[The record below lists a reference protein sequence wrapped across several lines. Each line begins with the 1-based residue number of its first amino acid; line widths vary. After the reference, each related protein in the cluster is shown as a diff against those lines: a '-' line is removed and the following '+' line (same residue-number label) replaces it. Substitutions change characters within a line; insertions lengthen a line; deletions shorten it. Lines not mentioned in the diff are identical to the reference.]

1 MFNNVN
7 EKTHL
12 ENNWW
17 EFWIAW
23 NIGSV
28 NYQKIRFLRIIFFY
42 RKPEA
47 NWGSSTQ
54 AQQFVTTLKNC
65 HTLNEMPEH
74 VKNYRFVPLES
85 IPNNRLLKVSKSQKQ
100 FFLKLHCPKNER
112 NITTQLKLGK
122 KFVKYFVPFLGNR
135 ESRKNAFEIYWSL
148 VTPRLFRKKKNLTWL
163 IRSILLQIYLLS
175 SVSDPFC
182 FDAIVHGDL
191 LA

>member
-1 MFNNVN
+1 MCAFCYLKRKWDNERTRRKEFFTYFLFNNVN

-12 ENNWW
+12 EKNWR

-23 NIGSV
+23 NIGLG
-28 NYQKIRFLRIIFFY
+28 NYQKIRFLRIIYFY

-100 FFLKLHCPKNER
+100 FFLKLHCPKKR
-112 NITTQLKLGK
+112 T
-122 KFVKYFVPFLGNR
+122 KYYYTILPYEARAEFCQIF
-135 ESRKNAFEIYWSL
+135 
-148 VTPRLFRKKKNLTWL
+148 RLFFG
-163 IRSILLQIYLLS
+163 Q
-175 SVSDPFC
+175 
-182 FDAIVHGDL
+182 
-191 LA
+191 